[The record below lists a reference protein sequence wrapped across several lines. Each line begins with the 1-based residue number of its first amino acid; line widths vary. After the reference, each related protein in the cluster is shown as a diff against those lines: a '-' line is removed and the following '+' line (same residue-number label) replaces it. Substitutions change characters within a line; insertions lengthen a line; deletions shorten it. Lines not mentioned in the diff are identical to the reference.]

1 MSENSKIMADKVK
14 VNAVKVNPLKKK
26 EILKYKDLDYNVEYS
41 TLEELVKPLISR
53 IIEDEDQCRNNLL
66 FSKKKFSF
74 RITQLEHCC
83 GISELGGF
91 IVDRTINIEDLTKF
105 FDLLVAGITNHTL
118 IINTNGIDDSKT
130 LETALVKC
138 KNWTA
143 VKKFKNHNSRNMIT
157 IWISNNP

>member
-1 MSENSKIMADKVK
+1 MSSNVKI
-14 VNAVKVNPLKKK
+14 NTVKVNPAVKKK
-26 EILKYKDLDYNVEYS
+26 ILKLYQGSDGEYYETLEQLVKQEIKIVGNEYYDHTIELKFSNKKLNFDTS
-41 TLEELVKPLISR
+41 TLAY
-53 IIEDEDQCRNNLL
+53 
-66 FSKKKFSF
+66 
-74 RITQLEHCC
+74 CC
-83 GISELGGF
+83 GITELGNF
-91 IVDRTINIEDLTKF
+91 RINVNIKIEDLTKF

-143 VKKFKNHNSRNMIT
+143 VKKFKNSNSGNMIT